1 MNVELSPRYRARM
14 TGDADL
20 SRVGTLIADPKR
32 AKMLLTL
39 LGGQTESA
47 SALAD
52 AAGASRSLASAHLG
66 KLVDGG
72 LITVEAQG
80 RRRLYRLA
88 GQPVADAIEALT
100 QVSPPTKV
108 RSLRDANR
116 KENLRQARLCYDH
129 LAGVLGVNVTA
140 ALMDSGALV
149 DADAGFALT
158 PAGEAVMD
166 DLSIDVPALR
176 RRRRPLTRACKD
188 WTEPGHHLAGGLGA
202 AIAAQCFERR
212 WIERG
217 AAGRIVRVT
226 PAGRRGLRS
235 WAGVEA

>member
-1 MNVELSPRYRARM
+1 M

-20 SRVGTLIADPKR
+20 ARIGTLLADPKR

-39 LGGQTESA
+39 LGGSAESA

-52 AAGASRSLASAHLG
+52 AAGASRSLASAHLR

-72 LITVEAQG
+72 LITVEPSG

-88 GQPVADAIEALT
+88 GAPVADALEALA
-100 QVSPPTKV
+100 QLAPPTQV

-129 LAGVLGVNVTA
+129 LAGVLGVNVTE
-140 ALMDSGALV
+140 ALVGRGALEA
-149 DADAGFALT
+149 ADGGFALT
-158 PAGEAVMD
+158 ADGETAMGELGV
-166 DLSIDVPALR
+166 DVRALR

-188 WTEPGHHLAGGLGA
+188 WTEPGHHLAGSLGA
-202 AIAAQCFERR
+202 AIATQCFERH

-217 AAGRIVRVT
+217 EAGRIVRVT
-226 PAGRRGLRS
+226 AAGERGLRA
-235 WAGVEA
+235 WAGVAA

>member
-1 MNVELSPRYRARM
+1 M

-32 AKMLLTL
+32 AKMLLSL
-39 LGGQTESA
+39 LSGQAESA

-52 AAGASRSLASAHLG
+52 AAG
-66 KLVDGG
+66 
-72 LITVEAQG
+72 
-80 RRRLYRLA
+80 
-88 GQPVADAIEALT
+88 
-100 QVSPPTKV
+100 
-108 RSLRDANR
+108 
-116 KENLRQARLCYDH
+116 
-129 LAGVLGVNVTA
+129 
-140 ALMDSGALV
+140 
-149 DADAGFALT
+149 GFALT
-158 PAGEAVMD
+158 SDGEAAMD

-176 RRRRPLTRACKD
+176 SRRRPLTRACKD

-217 AAGRIVRVT
+217 EASRIVRVT

-235 WAGVEA
+235 WSGVEA

>member
-1 MNVELSPRYRARM
+1 M

-20 SRVGTLIADPKR
+20 SRVGALIADPRR
-32 AKMLLTL
+32 AKILLTL
-39 LGGQTESA
+39 LGGQAESA

-52 AAGASRSLASAHLG
+52 AADASPSLASAHLG
-66 KLVDGG
+66 KLVEGG
-72 LITVEAQG
+72 LLTVEPQG
-80 RRRLYRLA
+80 RRRLYRLS
-88 GQPVADAIEALT
+88 GPPVADALEALT
-100 QVSPPTKV
+100 QLSPPTPV
-108 RSLRDANR
+108 RSLREANR

-129 LAGVLGVNVTA
+129 LAGVLGVNVTE
-140 ALMDSGALV
+140 ALVAGGALAGS
-149 DADAGFALT
+149 DDGFALT
-158 PAGEAVMD
+158 GDGEEAMA
-166 DLSIDVPALR
+166 DLGVDVAALR

-202 AIAAQCFERR
+202 AIADRCFERR

-235 WAGVEA
+235 WAGVSA